1 MLYYNSGNRIF
12 WECIVWIYVE
22 RDNIEFVHPCFFHQ
36 ELLNLYPL
44 VVQIDKMM
52 KTNLK
57 LLKFNYEE
65 EYRRQRTLNCSSEI
79 IFSIHVVVNETTTT
93 TTTTIIK
100 RIARKI

>member
-1 MLYYNSGNRIF
+1 MYCNSGNRIF

-44 VVQIDKMM
+44 VVQIDKM
-52 KTNLK
+52 NDEN
-57 LLKFNYEE
+57 KFEIIKIQL
-65 EYRRQRTLNCSSEI
+65 RGRISSAKNCSSEI

-93 TTTTIIK
+93 TTTIIK